1 METAA
6 VVHDIGI
13 LTAERKYDSSA
24 GKYQELEGPAEA
36 KDLLSGLGWPQ
47 EVIDR
52 VCYLVRHHHTYA
64 NIDEPDYQILV
75 EADFLVNLLENH
87 LTEDAQKSAYD
98 KIFRTKTFS
107 GCFIPVCSKKQYN
120 FVKNKKGVRIFPDA
134 FLQALLL
141 ITDESHQ

>member
-1 METAA
+1 METAE
-6 VVHDIGI
+6 VVLDIGI

-64 NIDEPDYQILV
+64 NIDKPDDQILV
-75 EADFLVNLLENH
+75 EADFLINLLENH

-98 KIFRTKTFS
+98 KIFRTKS
-107 GCFIPVCSKKQYN
+107 G
-120 FVKNKKGVRIFPDA
+120 KNLFR
-134 FLQALLL
+134 LLYPCMQQK
-141 ITDESHQ
+141 TV

>member
-52 VCYLVRHHHTYA
+52 LCYLVGHHHAYA
-64 NIDEPDYQILV
+64 NIDEPDDQILV

-98 KIFRTKTFS
+98 KIFRTKSGKNLFRLLYPWMQQKTVSVCKKQKRPPDFS
-107 GCFIPVCSKKQYN
+107 G
-120 FVKNKKGVRIFPDA
+120 R
-134 FLQALLL
+134 L
-141 ITDESHQ
+141 IASIVTDY

>member
-52 VCYLVRHHHTYA
+52 LCYLVGHHHAYA
-64 NIDEPDYQILV
+64 NIDEPDDQILV

-87 LTEDAQKSAYD
+87 
-98 KIFRTKTFS
+98 F
-107 GCFIPVCSKKQYN
+107 PVALSLYAA
-120 FVKNKKGVRIFPDA
+120 KNSII
-134 FLQALLL
+134 L
-141 ITDESHQ
+141 

>member
-52 VCYLVRHHHTYA
+52 VCYLVRHHHAYA

-98 KIFRTKTFS
+98 KIFRTKS
-107 GCFIPVCSKKQYN
+107 G
-120 FVKNKKGVRIFPDA
+120 KNLFR
-134 FLQALLL
+134 LLYPCVQQK
-141 ITDESHQ
+141 TV

>member
-64 NIDEPDYQILV
+64 NIDEPDDQILV
-75 EADFLVNLLENH
+75 EADFLVNLLDNH

-98 KIFRTKTFS
+98 KIFRTKI
-107 GCFIPVCSKKQYN
+107 G
-120 FVKNKKGVRIFPDA
+120 KNLFR
-134 FLQALLL
+134 LLYPCMQQK
-141 ITDESHQ
+141 TV

>member
-24 GKYQELEGPAEA
+24 GKCQELEGSAEA

-64 NIDEPDYQILV
+64 NIDKPD
-75 EADFLVNLLENH
+75 
-87 LTEDAQKSAYD
+87 D
-98 KIFRTKTFS
+98 KIFRTKS
-107 GCFIPVCSKKQYN
+107 G
-120 FVKNKKGVRIFPDA
+120 KNLFR
-134 FLQALLL
+134 LLYPCMQQK
-141 ITDESHQ
+141 TV